1 MAWSRRLYGPR
12 PPRASKVAPFSR
24 YLRERLAAFPQL
36 TGRRL
41 HRELRELGY
50 TGGYSILT
58 DFLREIRP
66 IEPAPFEVR
75 FETPPGR
82 QAQVDFA
89 HFRTVFT
96 DEPGTERI
104 LWLFS
109 LVLGHSRMLWAR
121 FVLHQDLPTLLR
133 CHAAAFE
140 ALGGVPEHILY
151 DRMRT
156 VFSRE
161 DPEAG
166 HIVYN
171 RTLLEF
177 ARHYGY
183 LPKACKPYRAKTKGK
198 VERPYRYIRED
209 FFLGRS
215 FRNLDD
221 LNQQLRQ
228 WLDQVANVRVH
239 ATTRR
244 VVAEHFAEER
254 PKLQQLPAGPFQ
266 AVLRLERR
274 ITRDGMVSVDGNLY
288 SVPNSARRRIVEVHN
303 TANEVRI
310 LEAGHI
316 IAVHPVLDGRGQRR
330 ILAGHRSLPPPANS
344 QTPRNGA
351 PLAMRAPAKSSHC
364 VRWRSTTPSADVSPR
379 TVPRHERRQH
389 RPRRSIAS
397 AVTWSACACRAP
409 WRRSSMWSSNSSAA
423 SWAQSRRS
431 RRCWPRRSP
440 FARAAGSRRRCRWRA
455 WPPSRRCPASTSR
468 SSPRSTATGSSRLA
482 QLDFIDRHEV
492 VHFIG
497 QSGTGKSHLAAALG
511 VEAVRAG
518 RSVYFSPLADIIDS
532 LAKADREG
540 RLRERIRFLCR
551 SSLLIIDEIG
561 YLTVGAGAGNLFFQL
576 VNARYERGAMI
587 LTSNRGFGEWG
598 EVFGDP
604 VVATALLDRLLHHAV
619 VIQIEG
625 ASYRLRQH
633 ADLVPEAMRPSR
645 RPGRP
650 ATRHAAVADRP
661 SNAKPKRQ
669 RNPALCSTR
678 RRQVEC
684 RDALRPDSSPRL
696 RRAGAVKG

>member
-1 MAWSRRLYGPR
+1 MILELHRQGVSGSAIARQVGLDRKTVRKYIERGLEPPMYGPR
-12 PPRASKVAPFSR
+12 PPQASKIAPFSR

-58 DFLREIRP
+58 DFLRDIRP
-66 IEPAPFEVR
+66 LEPVPFEVR

-96 DEPGTERI
+96 DEPSMERI

-109 LVLGHSRMLWAR
+109 LVLGHSRMLWAC
-121 FVLHQDLPTLLR
+121 FVVHQDLPTLLR

-161 DPEAG
+161 DLAAG

-183 LPKACKPYRAKTKGK
+183 LPKACRPYRAKTKGK

-221 LNQQLRQ
+221 LNRQLQQ

-254 PKLQQLPAGPFQ
+254 PRLQQLPAGPFP

-310 LEAGHI
+310 LEAGQV
-316 IAVHPVLDGRGQRR
+316 IAIHPVLDGRGQRR
-330 ILAGHRSLPPPANS
+330 ILAGHRNSPPPANS

-351 PLAMRAPAKSSHC
+351 PGR
-364 VRWRSTTPSADVSPR
+364 VRSGDV
-379 TVPRHERRQH
+379 V
-389 RPRRSIAS
+389 
-397 AVTWSACACRAP
+397 
-409 WRRSSMWSSNSSAA
+409 
-423 SWAQSRRS
+423 
-431 RRCWPRRSP
+431 
-440 FARAAGSRRRCRWRA
+440 
-455 WPPSRRCPASTSR
+455 
-468 SSPRSTATGSSRLA
+468 
-482 QLDFIDRHEV
+482 
-492 VHFIG
+492 
-497 QSGTGKSHLAAALG
+497 
-511 VEAVRAG
+511 
-518 RSVYFSPLADIIDS
+518 
-532 LAKADREG
+532 
-540 RLRERIRFLCR
+540 
-551 SSLLIIDEIG
+551 
-561 YLTVGAGAGNLFFQL
+561 
-576 VNARYERGAMI
+576 
-587 LTSNRGFGEWG
+587 
-598 EVFGDP
+598 
-604 VVATALLDRLLHHAV
+604 
-619 VIQIEG
+619 
-625 ASYRLRQH
+625 
-633 ADLVPEAMRPSR
+633 
-645 RPGRP
+645 
-650 ATRHAAVADRP
+650 
-661 SNAKPKRQ
+661 
-669 RNPALCSTR
+669 
-678 RRQVEC
+678 
-684 RDALRPDSSPRL
+684 ALRPLAFYDAVGRRL
-696 RRAGAVKG
+696 AANGAAA